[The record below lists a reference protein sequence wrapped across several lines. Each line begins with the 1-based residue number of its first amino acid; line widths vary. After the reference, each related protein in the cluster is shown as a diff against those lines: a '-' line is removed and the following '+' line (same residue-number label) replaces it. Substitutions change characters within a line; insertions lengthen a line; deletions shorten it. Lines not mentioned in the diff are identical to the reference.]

1 MEIKSEKVEFK
12 EVQSKV
18 GSLENV
24 THIPGGG
31 RKRVRTDEVAYKHAN
46 DTLTLSFSANILVT
60 N

>member
-24 THIPGGG
+24 THVPGGG
-31 RKRVRTDEVAYKHAN
+31 RKRVSTDTITYKHAN
-46 DTLTLSFSANILVT
+46 DMLTT
-60 N
+60 C